1 MGCHR
6 NKRAEYRVKGTDIPA
21 NRTEYC
27 VKGTDIPANLTEY
40 RVKGTNIPAN
50 LFSLMVRSCGRY
62 VRKLLAI
69 RACGENC
76 VLATQVGQ

>member
-1 MGCHR
+1 MGCHC
-6 NKRAEYRVKGTDIPA
+6 NKRAEYRVKDTDIPANLTEYCVKGTDIPA
-21 NRTEYC
+21 NRTEY
-27 VKGTDIPANLTEY
+27 
-40 RVKGTNIPAN
+40 RVKGTNIPAKRIAR
-50 LFSLMVRSCGRY
+50 MARSCGRY

>member
-6 NKRAEYRVKGTDIPA
+6 NNRMEDRVEGTDIPA
-21 NRTEYC
+21 NLTEYC
-27 VKGTDIPANLTEY
+27 VKGTDIPAEL
-40 RVKGTNIPAN
+40 VII
-50 LFSLMVRSCGRY
+50 CGRY

>member
-21 NRTEYC
+21 
-27 VKGTDIPANLTEY
+27 K
-40 RVKGTNIPAN
+40 
-50 LFSLMVRSCGRY
+50 LMILCGRY

-76 VLATQVGQ
+76 VLATQVG